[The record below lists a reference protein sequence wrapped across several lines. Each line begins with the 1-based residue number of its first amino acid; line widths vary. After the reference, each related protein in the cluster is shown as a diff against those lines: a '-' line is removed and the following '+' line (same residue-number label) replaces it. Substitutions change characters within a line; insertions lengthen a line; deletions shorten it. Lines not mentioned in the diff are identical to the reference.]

1 MDLDTELGYQL
12 ALSKTLEK
20 ELPRC
25 ERLSERVIVRKE
37 IRECKQRIK
46 EILEEQE
53 QQPPKAEQDD
63 KDNNTNTN
71 TFTSDDRMYDTENN
85 VLENNQ

>member
-12 ALSKTLEK
+12 ALSRSLQK

-25 ERLSERVIVRKE
+25 ELMSERVIVRKE

-46 EILEEQE
+46 EILQE
-53 QQPPKAEQDD
+53 QQKAEQDD
-63 KDNNTNTN
+63 KDNTNN

>member
-25 ERLSERVIVRKE
+25 ELMSERVIVRKE
-37 IRECKQRIK
+37 IRECKRRIK
-46 EILEEQE
+46 EILQE
-53 QQPPKAEQDD
+53 QKAEQDD
-63 KDNNTNTN
+63 KDNTNANTNTN
-71 TFTSDDRMYDTENN
+71 TNDRMHKTKNN

>member
-12 ALSKTLEK
+12 ALSRSLQK

-25 ERLSERVIVRKE
+25 ELMSERGIVRKE
-37 IRECKQRIK
+37 IRECKRRIK
-46 EILEEQE
+46 EILQE
-53 QQPPKAEQDD
+53 QKAEQND
-63 KDNNTNTN
+63 KDNTNTI
-71 TFTSDDRMYDTENN
+71 TSDDRMHKTKNN

>member
-12 ALSKTLEK
+12 ALSRSLQK

-25 ERLSERVIVRKE
+25 ELMSERVIVRKE

-46 EILEEQE
+46 EILQE
-53 QQPPKAEQDD
+53 QQLKAEQND
-63 KDNNTNTN
+63 KDNINTNINTN
-71 TFTSDDRMYDTENN
+71 DRMHKTKNN

>member
-12 ALSKTLEK
+12 ALSRSLQK

-25 ERLSERVIVRKE
+25 ELMSERVIVRKE

-46 EILEEQE
+46 EILQE
-53 QQPPKAEQDD
+53 QQPKAEQDD
-63 KDNNTNTN
+63 KDNTNANIN
-71 TFTSDDRMYDTENN
+71 TFTSDDRMHKTKNN

>member
-25 ERLSERVIVRKE
+25 ELMSERVMVRKE
-37 IRECKQRIK
+37 IRECKKKIK
-46 EILEEQE
+46 EILTEQE
-53 QQPPKAEQDD
+53 AE
-63 KDNNTNTN
+63 KESGN
-71 TFTSDDRMYDTENN
+71 
-85 VLENNQ
+85 

>member
-12 ALSKTLEK
+12 ALSRSLQK

-25 ERLSERVIVRKE
+25 ELMSERVIVRKE
-37 IRECKQRIK
+37 IRECKRRIK
-46 EILEEQE
+46 EILQE
-53 QQPPKAEQDD
+53 QQKAEQDD
-63 KDNNTNTN
+63 KDNINTNNTNTN
-71 TFTSDDRMYDTENN
+71 DRMHKTKNN

>member
-20 ELPRC
+20 ELPKC
-25 ERLSERVIVRKE
+25 ELMSERVIVRKE
-37 IRECKQRIK
+37 IRECKRRIK
-46 EILEEQE
+46 EILQE
-53 QQPPKAEQDD
+53 QKAEQDD
-63 KDNNTNTN
+63 KDNINTN
-71 TFTSDDRMYDTENN
+71 TFTSDDMMHKTKNN

>member
-20 ELPRC
+20 ELPKC
-25 ERLSERVIVRKE
+25 ELMSERVIVRKE

-46 EILEEQE
+46 EILQE
-53 QQPPKAEQDD
+53 QQKAEQDD
-63 KDNNTNTN
+63 KDNTNNTNTN
-71 TFTSDDRMYDTENN
+71 DRMHKTKNN

>member
-20 ELPRC
+20 ELPKC
-25 ERLSERVIVRKE
+25 ELMSERVLVRKE
-37 IRECKQRIK
+37 IRECKRRIK
-46 EILEEQE
+46 EILQE
-53 QQPPKAEQDD
+53 QKADQDD
-63 KDNNTNTN
+63 KDNINTNN
-71 TFTSDDRMYDTENN
+71 TFTSDDRMHKTKSN

>member
-12 ALSKTLEK
+12 ALSRSLQK

-25 ERLSERVIVRKE
+25 ELMSERVIVRKE
-37 IRECKQRIK
+37 IRESNRRIK
-46 EILEEQE
+46 EILQE
-53 QQPPKAEQDD
+53 QQKAEQDD
-63 KDNNTNTN
+63 KYNNTNN

>member
-25 ERLSERVIVRKE
+25 ELMSERVMVRKE
-37 IRECKQRIK
+37 IRECKKKIK
-46 EILEEQE
+46 EILMEQE
-53 QQPPKAEQDD
+53 AE
-63 KDNNTNTN
+63 KESGN
-71 TFTSDDRMYDTENN
+71 
-85 VLENNQ
+85 

>member
-12 ALSKTLEK
+12 ALSRSLQK

-25 ERLSERVIVRKE
+25 ELMSERVLVRKE
-37 IRECKQRIK
+37 IRECKRRIK
-46 EILEEQE
+46 EILQE
-53 QQPPKAEQDD
+53 QKAEQDD
-63 KDNNTNTN
+63 KDNTN
-71 TFTSDDRMYDTENN
+71 TFTSDDRMHKTKNN

>member
-12 ALSKTLEK
+12 ALSRSLQK
-20 ELPRC
+20 ELPKC
-25 ERLSERVIVRKE
+25 ELMSERVIVRKE

-46 EILEEQE
+46 EILQE
-53 QQPPKAEQDD
+53 QQPKAEQDD
-63 KDNNTNTN
+63 KDNNTNNTN
-71 TFTSDDRMYDTENN
+71 TNDRMYDTENN

>member
-20 ELPRC
+20 ELPKC
-25 ERLSERVIVRKE
+25 ELMSERALVRKE

-46 EILEEQE
+46 EILQE
-53 QQPPKAEQDD
+53 QQPKAEQDD
-63 KDNNTNTN
+63 KDNTNNTNTN
-71 TFTSDDRMYDTENN
+71 DRMYDTENN

>member
-25 ERLSERVIVRKE
+25 ELMSERVMVRKE

-46 EILEEQE
+46 EILQE
-53 QQPPKAEQDD
+53 QQEAEV
-63 KDNNTNTN
+63 
-71 TFTSDDRMYDTENN
+71 EGH
-85 VLENNQ
+85 